1 MSNDPKSASLN
12 LAETF
17 AKINESQQNSF
28 QKAMETRVIN
38 EDHMKEIYKA
48 RERLNN
54 PVMDIAD
61 TLKKQI
67 KLFESKLNQDEDVM
81 IMAASFGSAVI
92 FYVHA
97 IEFNNPNI
105 IIFHGSDENGN
116 DISLLQHCNQLNF
129 LLQVGK
135 REQPE
140 QPKRQIGFV
149 IND

>member
-1 MSNDPKSASLN
+1 MLTSSLN
-12 LAETF
+12 HDALQR
-17 AKINESQQNSF
+17 INDVNRMHRE
-28 QKAMETRVIN
+28 
-38 EDHMKEIYKA
+38 KEFN
-48 RERLNN
+48 RDN
-54 PVMDIAD
+54 PVVAISKI
-61 TLKKQI
+61 LEKQI
-67 KLFESKLNQDEDVM
+67 KLFESKLNQNEDVM
-81 IMAASFGSAVI
+81 IMAASFGSTVI
-92 FYVHA
+92 FYVHT

>member
-1 MSNDPKSASLN
+1 MLTPGISQDALQR
-12 LAETF
+12 
-17 AKINESQQNSF
+17 INELG
-28 QKAMETRVIN
+28 RVQR
-38 EDHMKEIYKA
+38 EKEFN
-48 RERLNN
+48 RDN
-54 PVMDIAD
+54 PVVAISAI
-61 TLKKQI
+61 LKKQI
-67 KLFESKLNQDEDVM
+67 QLFESKLNQDEDVM
-81 IMAASFGSAVI
+81 IMAASFGSAVL
-92 FYVHA
+92 FYAHT
-97 IEFNNPNI
+97 IEFSQPNI

>member
-1 MSNDPKSASLN
+1 MLTSSLN
-12 LAETF
+12 HDALQR
-17 AKINESQQNSF
+17 INDVNRMNRE
-28 QKAMETRVIN
+28 
-38 EDHMKEIYKA
+38 KEFN
-48 RERLNN
+48 RDN
-54 PVMDIAD
+54 PVVAISKI
-61 TLKKQI
+61 LEKQI
-67 KLFESKLNQDEDVM
+67 KLFESKLNQNEDVM
-81 IMAASFGSAVI
+81 IMAASFGSTVI
-92 FYVHA
+92 FYVHT